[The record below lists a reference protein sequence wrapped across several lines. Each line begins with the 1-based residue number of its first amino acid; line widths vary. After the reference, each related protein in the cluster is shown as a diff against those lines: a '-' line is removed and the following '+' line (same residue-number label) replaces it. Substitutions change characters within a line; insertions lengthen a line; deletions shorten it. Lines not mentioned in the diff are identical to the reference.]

1 MFIRV
6 HSWQKY
12 IQHFAEYACR
22 NCFNIFAASIV
33 VNIFST
39 GLVIRERG
47 RLYKSALAD
56 LSDDEN
62 VRGMSRETRRSV
74 YERSLHPEAME
85 RAGKLSSGSI
95 RVERQ
100 IEAIRGDAYAALR
113 SIPEYR
119 ALKPSDQ
126 KVVRDL
132 VNEELERF
140 NAKAASM
147 NRRGEIK
154 KGKQARVP
162 DWTPADLAKAALE
175 ARQ

>member
-1 MFIRV
+1 M
-6 HSWQKY
+6 K
-12 IQHFAEYACR
+12 A
-22 NCFNIFAASIV
+22 
-33 VNIFST
+33 
-39 GLVIRERG
+39 
-47 RLYKSALAD
+47 
-56 LSDDEN
+56 
-62 VRGMSRETRRSV
+62 
-74 YERSLHPEAME
+74 
-85 RAGKLSSGSI
+85 
-95 RVERQ
+95 
-100 IEAIRGDAYAALR
+100 
-113 SIPEYR
+113 
-119 ALKPSDQ
+119 SDQ

>member
-1 MFIRV
+1 ML
-6 HSWQKY
+6 
-12 IQHFAEYACR
+12 AGLTP
-22 NCFNIFAASIV
+22 NIFAASIV

-47 RLYKSALAD
+47 RLYKCALAD

-74 YERSLHPEAME
+74 YEQSIDPEVME
-85 RAGKLSSGSI
+85 RARKLSSGSI
-95 RVERQ
+95 RVERR

-119 ALKPSDQ
+119 ALKAIDQ
-126 KVVRDL
+126 KVARDV